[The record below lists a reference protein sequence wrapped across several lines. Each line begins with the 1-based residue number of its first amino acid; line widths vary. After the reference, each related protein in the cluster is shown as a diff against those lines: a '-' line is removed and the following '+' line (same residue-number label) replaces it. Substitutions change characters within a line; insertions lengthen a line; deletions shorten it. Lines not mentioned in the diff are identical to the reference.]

1 MSDVNDAEYSGPNLK
16 ALRRIMAALIAS
28 AVLCFAICVTLIA
41 RAKPPEPSTP
51 THVRCACGGQCARIR
66 AK

>member
-1 MSDVNDAEYSGPNLK
+1 MSFDYAHTSPNLK

-28 AVLCFAICVTLIA
+28 AVLCFAICITLIA
-41 RAKPPEPSTP
+41 RTKPPQP
-51 THVRCACGGQCARIR
+51 TTATRVRCACGGQCARIR